1 MSKILIVDDSPVEIK
16 IIRRLLGDKYEI
28 LEATSGQA
36 ALEITN
42 EAMPDLILLD
52 IIMPEMDGLSICKVL
67 KSQRMTQ
74 DIPVIFITSAS
85 ASRDVVRGF
94 EVGGQ
99 DYITKPFNSSE
110 LCARIKVH
118 LDLKKSKETLLEYAK
133 ELEVKNQQLEG
144 LLEKV
149 KNLAMTDFL
158 TGLVN
163 RRHMTQRIKAEVDD
177 LNINHSSTTLILADL
192 DEFKKVNDN
201 YGHDCG
207 DLVLKDV
214 AGLIKSIVREEDIIA
229 RWGGE
234 EFLLMLPGID
244 LEGGKIVAEKIRQ
257 GIETTFSRYQEK
269 ALSIT
274 MTLGVAELD
283 QNLGIDASIKKA
295 DEALYKG
302 KHKSRN
308 CVVTYDA
315 KNLSNLVD

>member
-16 IIRRLLGDKYEI
+16 IIRRLLGNKYEI
-28 LEATSGQA
+28 LEATSGQV
-36 ALEITN
+36 ALEIINKT
-42 EAMPDLILLD
+42 MPDLILLD

-67 KSQRMTQ
+67 KSQSVTQ

-85 ASRDVVRGF
+85 ASRDIVKGF
-94 EVGGQ
+94 EAGGQ

-118 LDLKKSKETLLEYAK
+118 LDLKKSKERLLEYSK
-133 ELEVKNQQLEG
+133 ELELKNQELKVY
-144 LLEKV
+144 LEKV
-149 KNLAMTDFL
+149 ENIARTDFL
-158 TGLVN
+158 TGLVS
-163 RRHMTQRIKAEVDD
+163 RRHMTQRIKAEVAD
-177 LNINHSSTTLILADL
+177 LTVNHGTITLILADL
-192 DEFKKVNDN
+192 DEFKKVNDK

-214 AGLIKSIVREEDIIA
+214 SDLIQSIVRDEDVIA

-244 LEGGKIVAEKIRQ
+244 LEGGKIIAERIRQ
-257 GIETTFSRYQEK
+257 GIQAADFYYQEQV
-269 ALSIT
+269 LSMT
-274 MTLGVAELD
+274 MTLGVAALD

-302 KHKSRN
+302 KNNSKN
-308 CVVTYDA
+308 CVA
-315 KNLSNLVD
+315 S